1 MVGSRI
7 NYVQHIPTSGQTSGR
22 ALHALELRT
31 NKNHCAAAVSFIL
44 IRSFFRDADK
54 QQAFEMKLP
63 KTKPRRLVQA
73 DGASL
78 AFCKRTFAINAPM
91 QSTPPSLMR
100 GRVRKGGR
108 VV

>member
-1 MVGSRI
+1 
-7 NYVQHIPTSGQTSGR
+7 
-22 ALHALELRT
+22 
-31 NKNHCAAAVSFIL
+31 
-44 IRSFFRDADK
+44 
-54 QQAFEMKLP
+54 MKLP